1 MNKARNELT
10 LIDKL
15 KVARATNSGIRL
27 GHASVCAMID
37 LVSFANDQ
45 LLASDRN
52 RTHAMRMLQSARR
65 RLNIAML
72 VLAFD
77 LSLFV
82 ATIALILLKVL
93 P

>member
-1 MNKARNELT
+1 MSKELT
-10 LIDKL
+10 LVDRL
-15 KVARATNSGIRL
+15 KVARATNLDIRL
-27 GHASVCAMID
+27 DHASICAMLD

-52 RTHAMRMLQSARR
+52 RTHAMRMLLSARR
-65 RLNIAML
+65 RLIIAML